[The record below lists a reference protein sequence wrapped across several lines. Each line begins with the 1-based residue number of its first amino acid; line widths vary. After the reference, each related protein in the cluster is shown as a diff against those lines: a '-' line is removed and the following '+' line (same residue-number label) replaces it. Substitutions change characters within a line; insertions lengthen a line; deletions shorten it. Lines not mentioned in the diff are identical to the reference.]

1 MLTIPLSHF
10 VFLEA
15 MILNETAILK
25 VNMFLINANTH
36 SKVAWQCP
44 CGSHIDYYLNEAW
57 IQIRLTNKPL

>member
-15 MILNETAILK
+15 MIFNETAILK
-25 VNMFLINANTH
+25 VNMFLINANTP
-36 SKVAWQCP
+36 SKVADNVHVAT
-44 CGSHIDYYLNEAW
+44 HIDYYLNEAW